1 MDARRIY
8 RLYSQHSLYPLIII
22 ISSLIVNLV
31 LRQVCIW
38 FELPFFFDSIGTAV
52 AAAIGGLIPGIITGI
67 ITNGIQ
73 EVFYGFTGEYYP
85 WALCSVS
92 TAVIVWFFV
101 KKDEFDTK
109 GKAIYAS
116 VLVTLSNSI
125 LGAIIAAFLYEG
137 ITGVPIDYL
146 VSGLMLTGQSTFIS
160 ALLARIPSNLIDKT
174 LTVFIA
180 FYLYNYLRNN
190 GLKREYPI

>member
-1 MDARRIY
+1 MDARRTY
-8 RLYSQHSLYPLIII
+8 RLFSQHPLYPLMIIL
-22 ISSLIVNLV
+22 SSLIVNLV

-38 FELPFFFDSIGTAV
+38 LELPFFFDSIGTAV
-52 AAAIGGLIPGIITGI
+52 AAAIGGLIPGIITGML
-67 ITNGIQ
+67 TNGIQ

-92 TAVIVWFFV
+92 TAVIVWIFV
-101 KKDEFDTK
+101 KRDKFDTK
-109 GKAIYAS
+109 GNAIHAS

-125 LGAIIAAFLYEG
+125 LGAIIAAYLYEG

-180 FYLYNYLRNN
+180 FYLYNYLRKNTPKN
-190 GLKREYPI
+190 EHPL